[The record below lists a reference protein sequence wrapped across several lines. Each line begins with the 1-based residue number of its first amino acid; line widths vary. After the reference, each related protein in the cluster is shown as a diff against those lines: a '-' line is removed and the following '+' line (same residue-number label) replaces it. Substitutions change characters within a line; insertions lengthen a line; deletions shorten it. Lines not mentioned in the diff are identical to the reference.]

1 MWKSTNVSGL
11 SRGHRGAVAGNAPAM
26 TGELRDIIRTR
37 CRRAQRSAARPAP
50 APRSTA
56 RSHPRQRARL
66 SHTGPAGDAVLHRTK
81 ARPRHEA
88 PRSALSSSFR
98 HCGANRGRVGTAIR
112 VPAASVHTVG
122 TRMRQSQRARR
133 PRGAAAVGSE
143 TAPVSTSGKAR
154 SGNGLRG
161 CWRPFWLFD
170 LANVGKPRICTA
182 LPPRS
187 GGGYI

>member
-50 APRSTA
+50 VPRSTA

-66 SHTGPAGDAVLHRTK
+66 SHAGPAGDAVLHRT
-81 ARPRHEA
+81 RHIA
-88 PRSALSSSFR
+88 PRSALNSSFR
-98 HCGANRGRVGTAIR
+98 HRGANRGRVGTAIR

-133 PRGAAAVGSE
+133 PRGAAAVGSK

-170 LANVGKPRICTA
+170 LANVGKHRIRTA